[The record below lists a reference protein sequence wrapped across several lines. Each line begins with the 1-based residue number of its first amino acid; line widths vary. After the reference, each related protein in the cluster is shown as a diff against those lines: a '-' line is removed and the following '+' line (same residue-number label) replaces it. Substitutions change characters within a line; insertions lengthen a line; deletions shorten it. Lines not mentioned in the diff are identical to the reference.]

1 MKVLAN
7 SVTSS
12 KLFRTSPRRQVLASK
27 LNSSI
32 GLQIQDVSDI
42 DESYNVVDVDDV
54 PDEEIPT
61 LEAEAS
67 EEDVKDTGADSL
79 SENSGEESMMSV
91 SFKNNDKSTSSS
103 KEVSSEESNP
113 NQEAKEGSAS
123 SDEEVKT
130 STSVTSSSGCPL
142 PTVDVTEKL
151 RLESS
156 DIMGMLNSK
165 DDTSGVIRVNAKN
178 NEVWIH
184 YNDSVNLNDVMVSV
198 IEQLNRPGYTYLEF
212 NRLARS
218 ENAVVFVVLR
228 EDTDR
233 SKKPESSLSTSED

>member
-32 GLQIQDVSDI
+32 GLQIQDVEDI
-42 DESYNVVDVDDV
+42 DDSYNVVDVDDSPRADESNV
-54 PDEEIPT
+54 TPDPE
-61 LEAEAS
+61 S
-67 EEDVKDTGADSL
+67 ENDSVAPDSL
-79 SENSGEESMMSV
+79 SNDSGEESRMSV
-91 SFKNNDKSTSSS
+91 SFKNNAKSGESSEDADSS
-103 KEVSSEESNP
+103 KVEKGS
-113 NQEAKEGSAS
+113 SAS
-123 SDEEVKT
+123 SDEENAVNT
-130 STSVTSSSGCPL
+130 ATSVTSSSCCPL

-151 RLESS
+151 RLESF
-156 DIMGMLNSK
+156 DIMGMLNAK
-165 DDTSGVIRVNAKN
+165 DDTSGVIRVNVKN
-178 NEVWIH
+178 NDEVWIH